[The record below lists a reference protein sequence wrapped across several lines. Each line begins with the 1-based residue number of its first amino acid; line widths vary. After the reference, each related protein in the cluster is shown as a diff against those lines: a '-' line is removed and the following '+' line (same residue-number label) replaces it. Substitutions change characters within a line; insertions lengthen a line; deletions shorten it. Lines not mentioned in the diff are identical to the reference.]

1 MRLDFL
7 IGFMVE
13 ALAILILAKFARDAF
28 LRRSSG
34 ENVNQ
39 MVVQKRSIG
48 AATSQAGYLIGVLL
62 GFLGAVAVAGPKAT
76 FWGTAGSVA
85 LAGVTAIILQL
96 LADLIADALIF
107 RGVRPPKGETED
119 DNLTLAVGKAAVSI
133 ATGMIL
139 RGALSDPEASFVMRL
154 AWFGAG
160 QLVMVIA
167 VLFYCWLTPYDDL
180 REIRRNNL
188 AAGFPIAGLLLAVGL
203 VMEAAVGGRPS
214 SSAADAALAA
224 GKFFLISVNLVYV
237 FRLITGYILLPKVK
251 RAQAIVG
258 DQSLAAGL
266 QEGISF
272 LLPAL
277 IVTFFMT

>member
-13 ALAILILAKFARDAF
+13 ALLILILAKVARDAF
-28 LRRSSG
+28 LRRSG
-34 ENVNQ
+34 ENVNE
-39 MVVQKRSIG
+39 MVVQKRSVG
-48 AATSQAGYLIGVLL
+48 AATSQSGYLIGVLL
-62 GFLGAVAVAGPKAT
+62 GFLGAIAVSGPKAT
-76 FWGTAGSVA
+76 FWATAGTVA
-85 LAGVTAIILQL
+85 LAGVTAIVLQL
-96 LADLIADALIF
+96 VADFIADTLIF
-107 RGVRPPKGETED
+107 RGVRAPKGETED
-119 DNLTLAVGKAAVSI
+119 DNLTLALGKAAVSV
-133 ATGMIL
+133 ATGLVL
-139 RGALSDPEASFVMRL
+139 RGALSDPDASFGMRL
-154 AWFGAG
+154 VWFAAG
-160 QLVMVIA
+160 QAVMVIA
-167 VLFYCWLTPYDDL
+167 VMFYCWLTPYDDL

-203 VMEAAVGGRPS
+203 VMEAAVGGRAN
-214 SSAADAALAA
+214 SSAGDAVLAA

-237 FRLITGYILLPKVK
+237 FRLITGFILLPKVK

-258 DQSLAAGL
+258 DQNLAAGL